1 MERVKVKV
9 LVNQYQQSL
18 ENTKM
23 LKYHHGKDYDPDSD
37 SLLFRIFGEGNFI
50 EPIFNRVGY
59 YCKGDLC
66 WHESRLP
73 SGRIVG
79 TLAIKK
85 DFNWN
90 LKLLNA
96 ELNPISDKD
105 WYPLQKLIVRKVI
118 PNEERFIFESY
129 RRTFK
134 DTSID
139 SKKRIMNLKKR
150 YKRGKYGTDQS
161 RVH

>member
-23 LKYHHGKDYDPDSD
+23 LEYHHGKDYDPDSD

-79 TLAIKK
+79 TLTIKK

-105 WYPLQKLIVRKVI
+105 WYPLQKIDC
-118 PNEERFIFESY
+118 ERGN
-129 RRTFK
+129 T
-134 DTSID
+134 
-139 SKKRIMNLKKR
+139 
-150 YKRGKYGTDQS
+150 
-161 RVH
+161 